1 MKKSTKERILEAS
14 LQLFHKQGY
23 HGVTIDQIVQQAGTS
38 KGGSIITKNQ
48 KMSCFMKYM
57 MFLFHMSSKKQKRH
71 TFKLAHLLKNY
82 QPSYILL

>member
-38 KGGSIITKNQ
+38 KGGV
-48 KMSCFMKYM
+48 Y
-57 MFLFHMSSKKQKRH
+57 H
-71 TFKLAHLLKNY
+71 Y
-82 QPSYILL
+82 